1 MKKIEAGI
9 YEMRGITIN
18 RIDEYNERDTLVI
31 RWELQ
36 KEGDW
41 VEMDSFETLREAKEY
56 VMQKWHTL

>member
-36 KEGDW
+36 KGGDW